1 MIMQYHGIYSTD
13 CRKQPFNNNK
23 RYLFCELIFMLIRWV
38 VEATT
43 FKRMENCMK
52 SAKQYNW
59 FSQFLIQFYF
69 VNSSEYFHIFWIC
82 IPDFSFRW
90 VPFWQWNIASFFPAL
105 LILLIPF
112 CEWIAFKINILLMM
126 NWINEWMRR
135 EKGIKMF
142 YFVLF
147 VFSIKVFED
156 SSLRLQCV
164 EWNVCLLH
172 LKHAFSVKLLL
183 SRSFFKY
190 PLLVSTLHSYAHG
203 CHMQV
208 DAAEEI
214 WTVQIKFTELLNF
227 SLTIWNA
234 QCTRVSYLHHTLLQ
248 ENFSLCTHAQTFVCS
263 QNPLRF
269 CPVNTIYNQK
279 STTIKKFLWNKVKW
293 MK

>member
-126 NWINEWMRR
+126 NWINEWMNEER
-135 EKGIKMF
+135 ERHQD
-142 YFVLF
+142 VLLCAFCLFNATKFSKTPVSVYNVLNEMF
-147 VFSIKVFED
+147 VFCTWSMHSPWNFFLVDRFSSIHFW
-156 SSLRLQCV
+156 SPHCT
-164 EWNVCLLH
+164 
-172 LKHAFSVKLLL
+172 
-183 SRSFFKY
+183 
-190 PLLVSTLHSYAHG
+190 PM
-203 CHMQV
+203 HMDV
-208 DAAEEI
+208 I
-214 WTVQIKFTELLNF
+214 CK
-227 SLTIWNA
+227 
-234 QCTRVSYLHHTLLQ
+234 
-248 ENFSLCTHAQTFVCS
+248 
-263 QNPLRF
+263 
-269 CPVNTIYNQK
+269 
-279 STTIKKFLWNKVKW
+279 
-293 MK
+293 